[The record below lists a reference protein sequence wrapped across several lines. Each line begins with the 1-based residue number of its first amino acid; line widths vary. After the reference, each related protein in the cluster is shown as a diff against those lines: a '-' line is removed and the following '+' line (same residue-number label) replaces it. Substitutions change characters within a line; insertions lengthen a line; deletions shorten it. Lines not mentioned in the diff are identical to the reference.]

1 MSKRLLVLFAG
12 ALALGLLVAGCG
24 SSDDS
29 TTDSSTASLTK
40 AQFIK
45 QADAIC
51 EKAGDEIEGEV
62 EAFAEENDIST
73 DKEPSDEVKE
83 EIVTEVIV
91 PNIEEQAEGIAAL
104 GAPSGEEDQ
113 VGAIVEGIETAASET
128 SEDPSAVVTGGEG
141 AFEGV
146 NEEAKEYGLKVCGE
160 G

>member
-1 MSKRLLVLFAG
+1 LSKRLLVLLAG

-29 TTDSSTASLTK
+29 SEENTSSLTK
-40 AQFIK
+40 AEFIK

-51 EKAGDEIEGEV
+51 EKADDEIEGEV
-62 EAFAEENDIST
+62 EAFAEENGIPT

-83 EIVTEVIV
+83 ELVVEVIV
-91 PNIEEQAEGIAAL
+91 PSIEEQAEGIAAL

-113 VGAIVEGIETAASET
+113 IDQIVEGIETAASET
-128 SEDPSAVVTGGEG
+128 AEDPSSVISGSEG
-141 AFEGV
+141 AFKGV
-146 NEEAKEYGLKVCGE
+146 NEEAKEYGFKVCGE